1 VAGVIVEPIQSEGG
15 DYHGSPTYFQRLQKL
30 TKQVKK
36 FITIEDNKKTLIV
49 FFRMVQH

>member
-1 VAGVIVEPIQSEGG
+1 VVGVVVEPIQSEGG

-36 FITIEDNKKTLIV
+36 FITIEDNK
-49 FFRMVQH
+49 QD